1 MNILNI
7 IKLFVKVDDFL
18 KTDEK
23 KPKSLQIYQK
33 AKTRTPELSDS
44 EIMTIIIYF
53 HESGSKNFKEYYKNT
68 ILYCLKSYFPKAV
81 SYTRFLELQNRVFAY
96 MYDFFISISK
106 NKASLYNYID
116 STRVKVCH
124 NKRIPNHKVFQG
136 LAKRGKSTMGW
147 FFGFKLHLII
157 NDTGEIVD
165 VVLTS
170 GNKNDAKAVELMKSP
185 LFGFLFGDKGYISK
199 KNEEIFAERGVKYVT
214 YKKKKMKNRRNDFYK
229 YVGLK
234 KRSVIESVNSILKE
248 QLSLEHTRHR
258 SVAGFFRHILSTL
271 ISYQLREK
279 KPKITWD
286 FPFLERKEVLLL
298 TE

>member
-18 KTDEK
+18 KINEK
-23 KPKSLQIYQK
+23 KSKLLKNSKKPVTKNP
-33 AKTRTPELSDS
+33 RLSDS
-44 EIMTIIIYF
+44 EIITILVYF
-53 HESGSKNFKEYYKNT
+53 HESGSKNFKEYYKNI
-68 ILYCLKSYFPKAV
+68 ILYCLKSYFPQAV
-81 SYTRFLELQNRVFAY
+81 SYTRFLELQTRVLGLMHSFL
-96 MYDFFISISK
+96 MSLIE
-106 NKASLYNYID
+106 NKTREYNYID
-116 STRVKVCH
+116 STRIKVCH

-157 NDTGEIVD
+157 NDIGEIVD

-199 KNEEIFAERGVKYVT
+199 SNEKFFESKGVKYVT
-214 YKKKKMKNRRNDFYK
+214 YKRKKMNNNRNDFYK
-229 YVGLK
+229 YIGLK
-234 KRSVIESVNSILKE
+234 KRSVIESVNSVLKE
-248 QLSLEHTRHR
+248 QLSLEHSRHR
-258 SVAGFFRHILSTL
+258 SIKGFFKHILSTL

-279 KPKITWD
+279 KPKIKRE
-286 FPFLERKEVLLL
+286 FPFLEKKEVLLL
-298 TE
+298 GK

>member
-18 KTDEK
+18 KINEK
-23 KPKSLQIYQK
+23 KSILLGNLKKSI
-33 AKTRTPELSDS
+33 TRNPRLSDS
-44 EIMTIIIYF
+44 EIITIIVYF

-81 SYTRFLELQNRVFAY
+81 SYTRFLELQTRVLGSMHSFL
-96 MYDFFISISK
+96 MSLIK
-106 NKASLYNYID
+106 NKAREYNYID
-116 STRVKVCH
+116 STKIKVCH

-157 NDTGEIVD
+157 NDIGEIID

-170 GNKNDAKAVELMKSP
+170 GNKNDAKTVELMKSP

-199 KNEEIFAERGVKYVT
+199 KNEKFFETKGVKYVT
-214 YKKKKMKNRRNDFYK
+214 YKRKKMKNNRNDFYK

-248 QLSLEHTRHR
+248 QLSLEHSRHR
-258 SVAGFFRHILSTL
+258 SIKGFLKHILSTL

-279 KPKITWD
+279 KPKIRRE
-286 FPFLERKEVLLL
+286 FPFLEKKEVLLL
-298 TE
+298 GQ